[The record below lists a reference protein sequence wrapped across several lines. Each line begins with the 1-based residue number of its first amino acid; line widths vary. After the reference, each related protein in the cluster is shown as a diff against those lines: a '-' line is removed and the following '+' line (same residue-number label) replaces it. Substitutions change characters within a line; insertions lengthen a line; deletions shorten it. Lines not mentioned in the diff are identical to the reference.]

1 MTSEVP
7 IKREKK
13 KRKKKPKKQ
22 KMFGKKEVNG
32 CGILYNGFLF

>member
-32 CGILYNGFLF
+32 CGIYIMDFLF